1 MTATTAVQRH
11 ILAIDNSQAVLD
23 LFRELLEGE
32 GYRVSTQ
39 SYVDKDLD
47 AIKDLAPD
55 LIILDYMWGA
65 EDEGWTL
72 LQLLRMD
79 PETKSI
85 PIVLCTAA
93 VAEAR
98 ELEPHLT
105 ERGVRVVLKPFDL
118 DDLLGAIHDAL
129 DPHATEV

>member
-1 MTATTAVQRH
+1 MTATTAAQRH

-32 GYRVSTQ
+32 GYRVSIQ

-47 AIKDLAPD
+47 AIKDLTPD

-65 EDEGWTL
+65 EDGGWSL

-79 PETKSI
+79 PGTKDI
-85 PIVLCTAA
+85 PIVLCTGA
-93 VAEAR
+93 VAEAG
-98 ELEPHLT
+98 ELQPHL
-105 ERGVRVVLKPFDL
+105 EEMDVRVVLKPFDL
-118 DDLLGAIHDAL
+118 DDLLGAIRAAL
-129 DPHATEV
+129 DSHASET